1 MKGGDLMTR
10 MKFLSIMLLAIIL
23 LLFAA
28 GCSPSAEVPMSLD
41 DETAGETSEMNEK
54 IFTVEEVA
62 SFNGK
67 NGQKA
72 YVIYDGYVYDV
83 TGHPQWQSGSHGGN
97 AAGTDITGNLKD
109 VAPHGISKL
118 GEAERI
124 GKIAE

>member
-1 MKGGDLMTR
+1 MSRKR
-10 MKFLSIMLLAIIL
+10 FSSIALAAVIS
-23 LLFAA
+23 LLFSA
-28 GCSPSAEVPMSLD
+28 GCSPSAEVPIPKDKSEPM
-41 DETAGETSEMNEK
+41 EETSEMDET
-54 IFTVEEVA
+54 IFTLEDVA
-62 SFNGK
+62 SFNGE

-72 YVIYDGYVYDV
+72 YIIYDGYVYDV